1 MPSPELER
9 EVKFEVTAD
18 FVLPS
23 LDRIVDDGVTNH
35 PLPERELDAQYFD
48 TSDLRLARWGCTV
61 RHRSDQGWCVKI
73 PSGGDGLALAR
84 NEIAVEATGESPPDA
99 AVRLVSGFSRNARL
113 EPIVRLRATRRPT
126 QVLDADGSELA
137 ELVDDHVIVE
147 RPNRPLEQFRMLE
160 VELAGDIDLERV
172 DPIVDEL
179 VGSGATL
186 TRCTKVSRA
195 LGGPDGVADEVTV
208 PPVSRY
214 PTAREVAHAA
224 IARSV
229 RQVILNLPGVR
240 LGEDPEDLHQAR
252 VGVRRL
258 RSDLRTFG
266 PLLDTDWAAGLRTE
280 LRFLGGALGAV
291 RDLDVLLATLA
302 QTVADEPAIDDE
314 QAAPLLAWFESER
327 TARRRTLMAT
337 LDTAAARR
345 NCSTISSPRAS
356 TPGRHHK
363 PTTRPR
369 RSFPRSPAS
378 RGVDSSGQSLGWTQ
392 TRPTRRSM
400 PSASWPSAA
409 GMPPTWSDQRPAR
422 RPRKLL
428 QGHGPDP
435 GLPGRPERRRRHRC
449 PTPGRGSGRLRDRVR
464 RRPAQ
469 RHPRLPSPPYPHRLL
484 AHLEGRVQ
492 EDAEGL
498 VVITS

>member
-9 EVKFEVTAD
+9 EVKFEVNSD

-23 LDRIVDDGVTNH
+23 FDRIVADGLTNR

-48 TSDLRLARWGCTV
+48 TTDLRLARWGCSV

-73 PSGGDGLALAR
+73 PTAGDGVALSR
-84 NEIAVEATGESPPDA
+84 DEIVVEATGEDPPEA
-99 AVRLVSGFSRNARL
+99 AVRLVSGFTRNAPL
-113 EPIVRLRATRRPT
+113 EPVVRLLATRRPT
-126 QVLDADGSELA
+126 QVLDADGSEVA
-137 ELVDDHVIVE
+137 ELVDDRVVVE
-147 RPNRPLEQFRMLE
+147 RPNRPPGEFRMIE
-160 VELAGDIDLERV
+160 VELSGDTELERV
-172 DPIVDEL
+172 GPIVDEL

-195 LGGPDGVADEVTV
+195 LGGPDGVSDEVVV
-208 PPVSRY
+208 PEVSRH

-240 LGEDPEDLHQAR
+240 LGENPEDLHQAR

-266 PLLDTDWAAGLRTE
+266 PLLDTDWAMALRAE

-327 TARRRTLMAT
+327 VARRRVLTAT
-337 LDTAAARR
+337 LDSTRTTLLLSDLIGASLDPRTAPQADDPAEEILPPLASKPWRRLERAVSRLDADSTNEEIHAVRILAKRCRYAADVVGPAAGPRAKKFSKAMARIQDCLGDLNDAVVIGAALRDAAAADPQIAFVAGQL
-345 NCSTISSPRAS
+345 SGILDYRA
-356 TPGRHHK
+356 RH
-363 PTTRPR
+363 TRTDFWPIWKTG
-369 RSFPRSPAS
+369 SKK
-378 RGVDSSGQSLGWTQ
+378 SLRQW
-392 TRPTRRSM
+392 
-400 PSASWPSAA
+400 W
-409 GMPPTWSDQRPAR
+409 
-422 RPRKLL
+422 
-428 QGHGPDP
+428 
-435 GLPGRPERRRRHRC
+435 
-449 PTPGRGSGRLRDRVR
+449 
-464 RRPAQ
+464 
-469 RHPRLPSPPYPHRLL
+469 
-484 AHLEGRVQ
+484 
-492 EDAEGL
+492 
-498 VVITS
+498 

>member
-23 LDRIVDDGVTNH
+23 LDRIIDDGVTH
-35 PLPERELDAQYFD
+35 RPLPERELDAQYFD
-48 TSDLRLARWGCTV
+48 TADLRLARWGCSV

-73 PSGGDGLALAR
+73 PSEGEGPALVR
-84 NEIAVEATGESPPDA
+84 DEIVVPSTGENPPDA
-99 AVRLVSGFSRNARL
+99 AVRLVSGFTRDARL

-137 ELVDDHVIVE
+137 ELVDDRVIVE
-147 RPNRPLEQFRMLE
+147 RPNQPLEEFRMLE
-160 VELAGDIDLERV
+160 VELAGDTDIERV
-172 DPIVDEL
+172 GPMVDEL

-195 LGGPDGVADEVTV
+195 LGGPEGVGDEVAV
-208 PPVSRY
+208 PPISRH

-266 PLLDTDWAAGLRTE
+266 NLLDTDWAAALRTE

-302 QTVADEPAIDDE
+302 RTVADEPAIDDE
-314 QAAPLLAWFESER
+314 QAAPLLAWFASER
-327 TARRRTLMAT
+327 VARRRLMMAR
-337 LDTAAARR
+337 LDSTRTTRLLDDLIGASLDPRTAPQADDPAEEILPPLASKPWRRLERAVAQLDADSTNEEIHAVRILAKRCRYAADVVGPAAGPRAKKFSKAMARIQDCLGDLNDAVVIGAQLRHAAA
-345 NCSTISSPRAS
+345 A
-356 TPGRHHK
+356 
-363 PTTRPR
+363 
-369 RSFPRSPAS
+369 
-378 RGVDSSGQSLGWTQ
+378 
-392 TRPTRRSM
+392 
-400 PSASWPSAA
+400 
-409 GMPPTWSDQRPAR
+409 
-422 RPRKLL
+422 
-428 QGHGPDP
+428 DP
-435 GLPGRPERRRRHRC
+435 GIAFVAGQLSGILDYRARHTRTDFW
-449 PTPGRGSGRLRDRVR
+449 PIWKAGSKKPLR
-464 RRPAQ
+464 
-469 RHPRLPSPPYPHRLL
+469 
-484 AHLEGRVQ
+484 EWW
-492 EDAEGL
+492 
-498 VVITS
+498 